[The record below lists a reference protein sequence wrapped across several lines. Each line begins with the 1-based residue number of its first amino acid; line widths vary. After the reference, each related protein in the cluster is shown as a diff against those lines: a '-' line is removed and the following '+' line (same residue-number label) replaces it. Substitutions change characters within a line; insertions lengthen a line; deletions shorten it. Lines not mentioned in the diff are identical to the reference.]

1 MRIRNV
7 VYVGQ
12 TRTTTEPLAC
22 TDGTILPAGSTVTVT
37 EFQQR
42 GWTVRADDGRVAE
55 GVAGVQLG
63 LTITEVDR

>member
-42 GWTVRADDGRVAE
+42 GWTVRADDGRVA
-55 GVAGVQLG
+55 
-63 LTITEVDR
+63 